1 MKHAVFYLVFL
12 LSLFSLN
19 AAASG
24 SIWGNDSHENS
35 GGGIWGN
42 SGYGSDIFNKPTDN
56 GELPEDN
63 SSDYLMNGGNEPV
76 PANDGLYVLLT
87 CAMAYVVYISVSK
100 GKKRTDNNFK

>member
-1 MKHAVFYLVFL
+1 MKYAILNFMFL
-12 LSLFSLN
+12 WLLFPIDTI
-19 AAASG
+19 ASG
-24 SIWGNDSHENS
+24 SIWGNDSQENS

-87 CAMAYVVYISVSK
+87 CAMVYVVYISVSK

>member
-1 MKHAVFYLVFL
+1 MKHAVFYLIFL
-12 LSLFSLN
+12 LTLFSLDIT
-19 AAASG
+19 ASSG
-24 SIWGNDSHENS
+24 IWENDSQENS

-63 SSDYLMNGGNEPV
+63 SSDYLINGGNEPV

-87 CAMAYVVYISVSK
+87 CAMVYVVYISVSK